1 MYADF
6 KELELAFKVMT
17 VTEDIVRIIFTWHG
31 YYRAKIISDPCIH
44 YTIYPAPGVERSTP

>member
-6 KELELAFKVMT
+6 KELELAFQVMT

-31 YYRAKIISDPCIH
+31 NYRAKIISDPCIH
-44 YTIYPAPGVERSTP
+44 YTIYPTPRLIK

>member
-17 VTEDIVRIIFTWHG
+17 VTEDIVIIIFTWHG
-31 YYRAKIISDPCIH
+31 YYRAKIISDSCIH
-44 YTIYPAPGVERSTP
+44 YAIYPAPRLIK